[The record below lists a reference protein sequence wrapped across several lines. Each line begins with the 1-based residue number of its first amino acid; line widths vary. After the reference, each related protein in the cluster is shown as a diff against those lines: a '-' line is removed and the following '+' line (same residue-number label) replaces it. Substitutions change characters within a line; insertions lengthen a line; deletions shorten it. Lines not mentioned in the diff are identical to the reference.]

1 MPSED
6 ADGPSAVPY
15 SIAGGEGAQS
25 VPPLLSAM
33 SALPALPAP
42 PVAPAPP
49 GWPAAQPPTR
59 TRIRARRSA
68 ER

>member
-15 SIAGGEGAQS
+15 SIAGGKDAQS
-25 VPPLLSAM
+25 APPLLFAL
-33 SALPALPAP
+33 SALSALSAPPALPATRG
-42 PVAPAPP
+42 PAP
-49 GWPAAQPPTR
+49 G
-59 TRIRARRSA
+59 RRSA

>member
-25 VPPLLSAM
+25 VPPLL
-33 SALPALPAP
+33 PAP
-42 PVAPAPP
+42 PAPHRLP
-49 GWPAAQPPTR
+49 
-59 TRIRARRSA
+59 RARRPRRSA

>member
-15 SIAGGEGAQS
+15 SIAGGKDAQS
-25 VPPLLSAM
+25 APPLLSAL
-33 SALPALPAP
+33 SALSALAALAALPALPATRG
-42 PVAPAPP
+42 PAP
-49 GWPAAQPPTR
+49 G
-59 TRIRARRSA
+59 RRSA